1 MVNILYAV
9 LHSLLSCLIPP
20 ANLLVIVAVY
30 QLMKKQPGTS
40 YVYILN
46 LAAADLLVGMT
57 CITEAVDNILDGDFD
72 RSKSFC
78 LLRIAM
84 SMTPCIG
91 SILTLLLISL
101 DRYLAVTLPLSY
113 PTLLKKTP
121 TVLSLVVLWM
131 LSFLFGYLP
140 LILPSLQRGNYT
152 GYCGLLYA
160 AKSEYLYVICFGIF
174 APSLLVLVCLHVSV
188 GSIAYVQHTRLRHAC
203 AQAGPLR
210 ARPRHFKALRTVLIV
225 LVGFSL
231 SWGPY
236 LVGGTVQAACSSC
249 NLAGPLKDAL
259 FLLGE
264 TNSLINPLIYALY
277 CRDIRRHL
285 AKLLRCRMKGRVKP
299 LASHIRT
306 VGSWG
311 GSQPEAPGPRGV
323 RAPTPP
329 PVLLPRRE
337 GSAGCPV
344 QQSLPT
350 ASDVYG
356 LLPRGRASSTL
367 SAVCVNGLLS
377 PASTQTSPRQ

>member
-1 MVNILYAV
+1 MVNLLCAV
-9 LHSLLSCLIPP
+9 LHSLLSCLIPA

-30 QLMKKQPGTS
+30 QLMRKQPATS

-46 LAAADLLVGMT
+46 LATADLLVGVM
-57 CITEAVDNILDGDFD
+57 CITEALDDILDGDFD
-72 RSKSFC
+72 RSRSFC

-121 TVLSLVVLWM
+121 MVLSLVVLWM
-131 LSFLFGYLP
+131 LSFFFGYLP

-174 APSLLVLVCLHVSV
+174 APSLLVLVCLHVWV
-188 GSIAYVQHTRLRHAC
+188 GSIAYVQYRRLQHAC

-210 ARPRHFKALRTVLIV
+210 ARLRHFKALRTVLIV
-225 LVGFSL
+225 VVGFSL

-259 FLLGE
+259 FLLGK

-277 CRDIRRHL
+277 SKDIRSHL
-285 AKLLRCRMKGRVKP
+285 AKLLRCRMKGQVKP
-299 LASHIRT
+299 LVSNVRT

-311 GSQPEAPGPRGV
+311 GSRPKAP
-323 RAPTPP
+323 
-329 PVLLPRRE
+329 
-337 GSAGCPV
+337 
-344 QQSLPT
+344 
-350 ASDVYG
+350 
-356 LLPRGRASSTL
+356 SS
-367 SAVCVNGLLS
+367 
-377 PASTQTSPRQ
+377 

>member
-1 MVNILYAV
+1 MVSLLYAV

-30 QLMKKQPGTS
+30 QLMRKQPATS

-46 LAAADLLVGMT
+46 LATADLLVGMM
-57 CITEAVDNILDGDFD
+57 CIAEALDDILDGDFD
-72 RSKSFC
+72 RSRSFC

-121 TVLSLVVLWM
+121 VVLSLVVLWM
-131 LSFLFGYLP
+131 LSSFFGHLP

-174 APSLLVLVCLHVSV
+174 APSLLVLVCLHTWV
-188 GSIAYVQHTRLRHAC
+188 GSIAYMQYRRLRHAC

-210 ARPRHFKALRTVLIV
+210 ARLRHFKALQTVLIV
-225 LVGFSL
+225 VVGFSL

-236 LVGGTVQAACSSC
+236 LVGGTIQAACSSC
-249 NLAGPLKDAL
+249 NLAGLLKNAL

-277 CRDIRRHL
+277 SKDIQSHL
-285 AKLLRCRMKGRVKP
+285 AKLLRCRMKGQMKLLVSNVR
-299 LASHIRT
+299 I

-311 GSQPEAPGPRGV
+311 GSQPKAP
-323 RAPTPP
+323 
-329 PVLLPRRE
+329 
-337 GSAGCPV
+337 
-344 QQSLPT
+344 
-350 ASDVYG
+350 
-356 LLPRGRASSTL
+356 SS
-367 SAVCVNGLLS
+367 
-377 PASTQTSPRQ
+377 